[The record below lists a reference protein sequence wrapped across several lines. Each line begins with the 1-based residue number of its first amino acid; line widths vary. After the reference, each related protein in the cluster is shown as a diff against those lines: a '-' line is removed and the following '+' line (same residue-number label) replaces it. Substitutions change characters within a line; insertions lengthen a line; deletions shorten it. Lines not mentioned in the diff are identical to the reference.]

1 MLNFSISKLFYFDAG
16 STFKMNG
23 FDFHLLFGL
32 SCLLLQCKGTLCNF
46 VLILYLVNLMNSMN
60 KSNLGVLTR
69 AYTIK
74 TASMYCI
81 FF

>member
-1 MLNFSISKLFYFDAG
+1 MLNCSISKLSYFDAG

-32 SCLLLQCKGTLCNF
+32 SCLLLQCEGSFCNF
-46 VLILYLVNLMNSMN
+46 LLILYLFNSMNSMN

-69 AYTIK
+69 VYTIK
-74 TASMYCI
+74 TASMY
-81 FF
+81 